1 MLDADTTKEIAKD
14 LIEFCKSQ
22 WSDFAS
28 KQSHH
33 ESETTGDDQEIRL
46 PHATA
51 SVSLSEHQRPQ
62 HEQFEPNLGKPA
74 RSGPYGKDQGGRGQH
89 KGGGKGKGKG

>member
-1 MLDADTTKEIAKD
+1 MPDADTAKEIAKD

-33 ESETTGDDQEIRL
+33 ESETIGDDQEVRL
-46 PHATA
+46 PCGADWMGPGLPLHLVLEPTVWLVLALD
-51 SVSLSEHQRPQ
+51 LS
-62 HEQFEPNLGKPA
+62 G
-74 RSGPYGKDQGGRGQH
+74 
-89 KGGGKGKGKG
+89 